1 MQEWRRRRKISS
13 FAFSYSVEEV
23 VNWVLTRGPMCIG
36 VRWYE
41 GMDDPTE
48 ENDWY
53 LEPTGEILGGHAI
66 CVPCVHWGM
75 GDDNYVVL
83 LNSWV
88 KNGRAKLSEGSF
100 RALLEDDPM
109 GTAIAA
115 VE

>member
-1 MQEWRRRRKISS
+1 
-13 FAFSYSVEEV
+13 
-23 VNWVLTRGPMCIG
+23 
-36 VRWYE
+36 
-41 GMDDPTE
+41 
-48 ENDWY
+48 
-53 LEPTGEILGGHAI
+53 
-66 CVPCVHWGM
+66 M

-83 LNSWV
+83 LNSWGRANWG